1 MVPQWI
7 HTDRQIIKAGVS
19 VRMIE
24 VNGSRFV
31 VREDFGEEV

>member
-1 MVPQWI
+1 VVPQSI
-7 HTDRQIIKAGVS
+7 RTDGQIIEAGVS